1 MILVL
6 EICLG
11 FMCLD
16 DHEACRSCWRWT
28 LMSWCLQMQVLV
40 REMNVCVWFWCIL
53 MCVYVVRDKMQK
65 HFS

>member
-1 MILVL
+1 MIIVL

-28 LMSWCLQMQVLV
+28 LMSAEAGVGERDECVCLVLV
-40 REMNVCVWFWCIL
+40 YFDVCVC
-53 MCVYVVRDKMQK
+53 CAR
-65 HFS
+65 